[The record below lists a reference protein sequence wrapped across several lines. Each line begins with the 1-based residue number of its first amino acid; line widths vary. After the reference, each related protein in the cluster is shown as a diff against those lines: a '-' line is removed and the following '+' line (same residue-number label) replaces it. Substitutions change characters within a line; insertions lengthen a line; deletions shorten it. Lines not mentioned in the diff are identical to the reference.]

1 RQDSI
6 LSFFLPPMIKKF
18 ASGILVLFLC
28 TWCFG
33 LGVWVGRRNVTV
45 EAPIADIQDK
55 LVSLKDADIEQQ
67 KKKFKKDARDFSGKQ
82 PELGFHESLKKNG
95 RTFRHE
101 MPHADTESDA
111 DRKYPEKKPSVQKNR
126 LSEKKSTETDL
137 AGSRNAGLEKASNT
151 SQDELPDEKKKLTIQ
166 VASFQDPS
174 DANRLLEELEGKGY
188 NAYVAIG
195 SVKGKGIWYRVRVGY
210 YERRVHAR
218 PVIKRLKKAKYRPF
232 LMNVDTSH

>member
-1 RQDSI
+1 M
-6 LSFFLPPMIKKF
+6 SFFLPPMIKKF

-33 LGVWVGRRNVTV
+33 LGVWVGRRNITV
-45 EAPIADIQDK
+45 EAPIVDIQDK

-82 PELGFHESLKKNG
+82 PELGFHESLKKNYKTS
-95 RTFRHE
+95 RRD
-101 MPHADTESDA
+101 MPRADKESDV

-126 LSEKKSTETDL
+126 LSEKKTSETDM
-137 AGSRNAGLEKASNT
+137 ADNRDAGLEETFNT

-174 DANRLLEELEGKGY
+174 DANRLLEELESKGY
-188 NAYVAIG
+188 AAYVAIG
-195 SVKGKGIWYRVRVGY
+195 SVRDKGVWYRVRVGY
-210 YERRVHAR
+210 YERRVHAKS
-218 PVIKRLKKAKYRPF
+218 VIKRLKKAKYKPF
-232 LMNVDTSH
+232 LMNVDPLH